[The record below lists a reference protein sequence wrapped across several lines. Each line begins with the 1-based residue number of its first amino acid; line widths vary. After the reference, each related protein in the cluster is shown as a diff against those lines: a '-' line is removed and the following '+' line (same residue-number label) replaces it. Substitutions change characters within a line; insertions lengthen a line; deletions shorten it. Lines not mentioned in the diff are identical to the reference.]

1 MEESCPGHSAKG
13 ERTTAAGTDQGS
25 GENKREQKRGCRG
38 STLVTGAT
46 GGGRRTGPSG
56 AARVGGVRV
65 DMDEGAVRARAA
77 LGRGDLSGL
86 GLRQR

>member
-1 MEESCPGHSAKG
+1 MQGEHAGDGGHG
-13 ERTTAAGTDQGS
+13 RG
-25 GENKREQKRGCRG
+25 QKDRP
-38 STLVTGAT
+38 L
-46 GGGRRTGPSG
+46 G

-77 LGRGDLSGL
+77 LGRGDLWGL